1 MGKPNKQDNSY
12 SDAVSL
18 HSNPGQSSAVI
29 PYVDDDA
36 PEIDIHDLPP
46 SYSDLPESS
55 EAAPMLVQ
63 NSGMNATTD
72 RPSDSDAMVIVDKAT
87 GAQSW
92 VAKSNED
99 PTSLENYIHQLA
111 LTPPRPYIQVLGT
124 HTETS
129 KDGKGKES
137 KNTVTDFD
145 VTVDL
150 TPYLFSDMTYA
161 RSWDQLRTVDN
172 GEKVRRGTI
181 LAKRHPG
188 WRQSIE
194 VGADDAKPTPQE
206 WCHLFGASSA
216 GLKCFTMRRQ
226 MVGFDENM
234 VKQRLQKMVRD
245 TNYRGHL
252 RVELLTKDA
261 QIDFYNDARINRWRL
276 TSWVRWLFYLTLTF
290 IFTWPY
296 LFFRTKRWE
305 VVVADWAFSRLDQF
319 GTREYVSITEDQ
331 WYNLWGYAICK
342 AVLEKRQT
350 RLDQADLRRA
360 HEADPAFNTGS
371 TTVDGALGLF
381 RASMNAMNEVNR
393 QLGWGGDC

>member
-1 MGKPNKQDNSY
+1 MTSHPATAMSRSPPRAPPMLPSNNPMQASEGP
-12 SDAVSL
+12 SDA
-18 HSNPGQSSAVI
+18 N
-29 PYVDDDA
+29 
-36 PEIDIHDLPP
+36 
-46 SYSDLPESS
+46 
-55 EAAPMLVQ
+55 
-63 NSGMNATTD
+63 
-72 RPSDSDAMVIVDKAT
+72 AMVIVDKTT
-87 GAQSW
+87 GTQSW
-92 VAKSNED
+92 IAKSNED
-99 PTSLENYIHQLA
+99 PSSLEKYIKKLA
-111 LTPPRPYIQVLGT
+111 CTPPRPYISVVGT

-137 KNTVTDFD
+137 KNTITDFD
-145 VTVDL
+145 VSVDL
-150 TPYLFSDMTYA
+150 TPYLFSDISYA
-161 RSWDQLRTVDN
+161 RSWDELRIVDN

-194 VGADDAKPTPQE
+194 VGNEDAKPTLQE

-216 GLKCFTMRRQ
+216 GLKCFTLRRQ

-252 RVELLTKDA
+252 RVELVTKDA
-261 QIDFYNDARINRWRL
+261 QVDFYNDARINRWRL

-305 VVVADWAFSRLDQF
+305 VVVVDWAFSRIDQF
-319 GTREYVSITEDQ
+319 GTREYVSISEDQ